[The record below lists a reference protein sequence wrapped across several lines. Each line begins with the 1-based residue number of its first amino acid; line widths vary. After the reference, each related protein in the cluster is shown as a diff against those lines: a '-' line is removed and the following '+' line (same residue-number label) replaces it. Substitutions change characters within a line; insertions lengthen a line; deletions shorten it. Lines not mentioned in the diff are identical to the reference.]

1 MSTFESPPTEAA
13 FAAEQVLRR
22 DAEKRLAEQRQLL
35 ARLVHDFRSPL
46 NAIAGFAEIM
56 EGGHFGPLGDPRYI
70 DYARDIRMSALQLA
84 ETVSELLDQ
93 AKFEAGQ
100 QHLADERLSLREIVE
115 ACAATINGL
124 AAAKGIAIS
133 VAHRA
138 EVALMADRRAL
149 CQIFVNLVSNAVKF
163 STQNATVALCI
174 DRDSAGRAVFTVT
187 DGGCGIAS
195 VDLDR
200 VKIPYAHSSPG
211 SRGEAGTGLGL
222 SIVAILLEQHGGV
235 LEIDSAPG
243 QGTTVRAIFPEWRSD
258 AADRAA
264 DAKRAWR

>member
-1 MSTFESPPTEAA
+1 MSSSESPPTSAA
-13 FAAEQVLRR
+13 LAAEQALRR
-22 DAEKRLAEQRQLL
+22 DAERRLAEQRQML

-56 EGGHFGPLGDPRYI
+56 EGGHFGPLGDPRYVG
-70 DYARDIRMSALQLA
+70 YARDIRASALQLA
-84 ETVSELLDQ
+84 ETVAELLDQ

-100 QHLADERLSLREIVE
+100 RRLEDEWLTLREIAE
-115 ACAATINGL
+115 SCAATVAGL
-124 AAAKGIAIS
+124 AAAKCIAVEI
-133 VAHRA
+133 ANRA

-149 CQIFVNLVSNAVKF
+149 CQIFLNLVSNAVKF
-163 STQNATVALCI
+163 SAPNATVVLCI
-174 DRDSAGRAVFTVT
+174 DRDPAGRAVFTVA

-195 VDLDR
+195 DDLDR

-211 SRGEAGTGLGL
+211 SRGEPGTGLGL
-222 SIVAILLEQHGGV
+222 SIVAILLEQHGGT
-235 LEIDSAPG
+235 LEIDSVPG

-264 DAKRAWR
+264 AARRTWR